1 MTDQKINDLLLEI
14 HENDTHKIKSIYDF
28 KQNNNEFRAYQNL
41 ILFKMHKELDL
52 VIKVTGGS
60 VALSEKGLRI
70 SENGGWIKHL
80 ESEKEKQEFEFEK
93 SRIDFDL
100 AKKTLKEFPKTK
112 WYARIGLIIA
122 VVLALKELYTLSM

>member
-41 ILFKMHKELDL
+41 ILFKMYKELDL

-122 VVLALKELYTLSM
+122 VVLALK

>member
-1 MTDQKINDLLLEI
+1 
-14 HENDTHKIKSIYDF
+14 
-28 KQNNNEFRAYQNL
+28 
-41 ILFKMHKELDL
+41 MHKELDL

-122 VVLALKELYTLSM
+122 VVLALK

>member
-28 KQNNNEFRAYQNL
+28 NQNNNEFRAYQNL
-41 ILFKMHKELDL
+41 ILFKMYKELDL

-122 VVLALKELYTLSM
+122 VVLALK